1 MIEYFGGASGHGGV
15 FAGFAQTLIAQRKL
29 TRRRVLTGLTIV
41 IAALATDRASLIAQG
56 DPAQSYPA
64 RPIRIVVGFGPG
76 GGNDIIARLIGQK
89 LTERLGQA
97 VVVENRPGAGAM
109 IATEYVARAAPDGY
123 TLLLGA
129 TGAMTINPAV
139 YSKLSY
145 DTARDFAPIS
155 MIASFPLLLCVNA
168 AAPVK
173 SVAELVA
180 YTKENPAKANYASSS
195 AAFQLATEL
204 FKMKTGS
211 PLQHIPYK
219 SSGEMLTAVLTGEV
233 LVALA
238 DAAPVAGHVKAGTLK
253 VLATT
258 SRQRMPEYPDVPTMA
273 EAGVS
278 DLEVTL
284 WSGLFA
290 PVATPPAIAR
300 KLEREVMEIV
310 KLPDVRERLQAMAV
324 LPSGA
329 PAQDLA
335 GSIAVEIPRWTAIAR
350 SANVKLD

>member
-1 MIEYFGGASGHGGV
+1 
-15 FAGFAQTLIAQRKL
+15 
-29 TRRRVLTGLTIV
+29 
-41 IAALATDRASLIAQG
+41 
-56 DPAQSYPA
+56 
-64 RPIRIVVGFGPG
+64 
-76 GGNDIIARLIGQK
+76 
-89 LTERLGQA
+89 
-97 VVVENRPGAGAM
+97 
-109 IATEYVARAAPDGY
+109 
-123 TLLLGA
+123 
-129 TGAMTINPAV
+129 MTINPAV
-139 YSKLSY
+139 YSTLRY
-145 DTARDFAPIS
+145 DTARDFSPIS

-168 AAPVK
+168 AAPVA

-180 YTKENPAKANYASSS
+180 YTKQNPAKANYASSS

-219 SSGEMLTAVLTGEV
+219 SSGEMITAALAGEV

-258 SRQRMPEYPDVPTMA
+258 SRQRMPEYPDIPTMA

-290 PVATPPAIAR
+290 PVATPPAIAT
-300 KLEREVMEIV
+300 KLEKEMMEIV

-324 LPSGA
+324 VPVGTPS
-329 PAQDLA
+329 QDFA
-335 GSIAVEIPRWTAIAR
+335 NRIAAEIPRWTAIAR

>member
-1 MIEYFGGASGHGGV
+1 MSR
-15 FAGFAQTLIAQRKL
+15 QRKVN
-29 TRRRVLTGLTIV
+29 RRRVLNGLAV
-41 IAALATDRASLIAQG
+41 VGASLVSDCMPLIAQG

-64 RPIRIVVGFGPG
+64 RPIRIIVGFGPG

-97 VVVENRPGAGAM
+97 VVVENKPGAGAM
-109 IATEYVARAAPDGY
+109 IATEYVARAAPDGH

-145 DTARDFAPIS
+145 DTVRDFTPIS
-155 MIASFPLLLCVNA
+155 LIASFPLLLCVNA
-168 AAPVK
+168 AAPVR

-204 FKMKTGS
+204 FKMRTGS

-219 SSGEMLTAVLTGEV
+219 SSGEMLTATLTGEV

-253 VLATT
+253 VLSTT

-273 EAGVS
+273 EAGVV
-278 DLEVTL
+278 DLELTL

-290 PVATPPAIAR
+290 PAATPPAITR
-300 KLEREVMEIV
+300 RLEKEVMEIV
-310 KLPDVRERLQAMAV
+310 SLSDVRERLQAMAV
-324 LPSGA
+324 VPGGTPS
-329 PAQDLA
+329 QELA
-335 GSIAVEIPRWTAIAR
+335 SRIAAEIPRWTAIAR